1 MDDCYSD
8 LVTFITLLLPFSPAL
23 CSSIFGLRSCAPSSL
38 FPAIL
43 PASFSSDDDAWLS

>member
-23 CSSIFGLRSCAPSSL
+23 CSSIFGLPSSL
-38 FPAIL
+38 FPTIL